1 MPCKAFPITR
11 AIKGHVD
18 PLVTPLTILV
28 PFRTDIW
35 THPKRDAVPT
45 PPTSPKMA
53 LEIDMKYGQDVDEA
67 VERVR
72 KVLRLD
78 SDGKKGK
85 DLRDGEDGEGEQ
97 DVGRRLPCFGSCL
110 GLRGGNAGE
119 GYFEGEETLAGNGE
133 SGGKGQDECEGID
146 DEKTLAE
153 NESAVLGARRLRRAD
168 PVDKVRPWGQRSDVG
183 AESAYQ
189 RSVERE

>member
-45 PPTSPKMA
+45 PPTSPKMVP
-53 LEIDMKYGQDVDEA
+53 EIDIKYGQDVDEA

-78 SDGKKGK
+78 SDAKKRK
-85 DLRDGEDGEGEQ
+85 DLRDDEDGEGEQ

-119 GYFEGEETLAGNGE
+119 RYFEGEETLAGDGE
-133 SGGKGQDECEGID
+133 SGGEGQDECEWIE
-146 DEKTLAE
+146 EKKTPAE
-153 NESAVLGARRLRRAD
+153 NERAILVARRLGRAD
-168 PVDKVRPWGQRSDVG
+168 SGQSETLGPEV
-183 AESAYQ
+183 
-189 RSVERE
+189 

>member
-1 MPCKAFPITR
+1 
-11 AIKGHVD
+11 HVD

-45 PPTSPKMA
+45 PPTSPKMVP
-53 LEIDMKYGQDVDEA
+53 EIDIKYGQDVDEA

-85 DLRDGEDGEGEQ
+85 DLHNDEDGEGEQ

-119 GYFEGEETLAGNGE
+119 GYFEGEETLAGDGE
-133 SGGKGQDECEGID
+133 SGGEGQDECERIEK
-146 DEKTLAE
+146 EKTLAE
-153 NESAVLGARRLRRAD
+153 NERAILGARRLGRAD
-168 PVDKVRPWGQRSDVG
+168 PVGKVRPSGQRSDVD

-189 RSVERE
+189 